1 FGTGLSSY
9 EYLKRLPA
17 DILKIDGQFIKNM
30 LDEPLDLA
38 MVKSINEISHI
49 MGKKTVGEFVENAA
63 TLEKMKE
70 IGIDYAQGFYLDTP
84 KPLRTLLNDQ
94 QQKLLSA
101 KNRRYQSG

>member
-1 FGTGLSSY
+1 M
-9 EYLKRLPA
+9 PA
-17 DILKIDGQFIKNM
+17 DILKIDGQFIQNM

-63 TLEKMKE
+63 TLKKMKE

-84 KPLRTLLNDQ
+84 KPLQTLLDVQ
-94 QQKLLSA
+94 LKKVA
-101 KNRRYQSG
+101 NR